1 MNLAF
6 ANSSYQLI
14 IWYWYAM
21 MRFFTESCLQAGY
34 KLFHELELLPFQP
47 TYAPEKKLRL
57 SWYMQFDKKYD
68 YRNNFKK
75 RLRFPRHFWFSITR

>member
-1 MNLAF
+1 
-6 ANSSYQLI
+6 
-14 IWYWYAM
+14 M

-57 SWYMQFDKKYD
+57 S
-68 YRNNFKK
+68 
-75 RLRFPRHFWFSITR
+75 